1 MRYVLAG
8 ANRELLKAFACSN
21 MLLALDFDGTLA
33 PIVNDPARAEM
44 RATTRGLLREVAGR
58 RPCVVISGRA
68 RSDLR
73 RRLDGTGVAAVI
85 GNHGLEP
92 SCVTASARR
101 IVRRWLPLLHGHLAS
116 VRGITIEDK
125 GFSIAIHYRDSPQ
138 RAATRRRIA
147 EVAAEMDGV
156 RLLGGKLVVNLLPAG
171 APHKGSAL
179 EAARE
184 RFGCDTAL
192 YVGDD
197 DTDEDVF
204 ALDQPGRLL
213 AIRVGRRRGSAAGYY
228 IRNQREIDGVLRAL
242 SGSPAAAA
250 GGSGEARARD

>member
-8 ANRELLKAFACSN
+8 ANRELLEAFACSN

-33 PIVNDPARAEM
+33 PIVSDPARAAM
-44 RATTRGLLREVAGR
+44 RATTRVLLREVARR

-73 RRLDGTGVAAVI
+73 RRLNGTGVAAVI

-92 SCVTASARR
+92 SSAAASARR
-101 IVRRWLPLLHGHLAS
+101 VVQRWLPLLRERLGE

-125 GFSIAIHYRDSPQ
+125 GLSIAIHYRNARQ
-138 RAATRRRIA
+138 RAAARSRIGA
-147 EVAAEMDGV
+147 VAAEMDGV
-156 RLLGGKLVVNLLPAG
+156 RLVGGKLVVNLLPSG

-184 RFGCDTAL
+184 RFACDTAL

-197 DTDEDVF
+197 ETDEDVF

-228 IRNQREIDGVLRAL
+228 IRNQREIDRVLRAL
-242 SGSPAAAA
+242 SGSAAAPA
-250 GGSGEARARD
+250 GRSGGARARD